1 MINNTQNLLVEDENI
16 FIEQAEYIDEAAFL
30 EWSIEQADEN
40 TIIRKLSQGGAKLI
54 TGPRGC
60 GKTTLMLK
68 TFHQLLEDSK
78 ATALPIYVN
87 FKTSLQLEPL
97 YKKGNINAIF
107 WFNQWL
113 LFKVYQGLFHS
124 LKEVEKIPPSALKFN
139 KQFVERVI
147 DQLELGRTDKLI
159 DDEDYLLTIPS
170 LEEDIKKVLTYLGKT
185 RCVLLLDDAA
195 THIEFF
201 QDM

>member
-30 EWSIEQADEN
+30 KWGIEQPDEN

-68 TFHQLLEDSK
+68 TFNKLCADSK
-78 ATALPIYVN
+78 ATSLPIYVN

-97 YKKGNINAIF
+97 YKKGRVNEHAKFCSNCGVVLKTGSIF
-107 WFNQWL
+107 DEIVKHDIEKL
-113 LFKVYQGLFHS
+113 GLTKKRVQTIKEHS
-124 LKEVEKIPPSALKFN
+124 DIRTIKDILMDHDN
-139 KQFVERVI
+139 R
-147 DQLELGRTDKLI
+147 ELRGISSIGEIWAKLI
-159 DDEDYLLTIPS
+159 RS
-170 LEEDIKKVLTYLGKT
+170 LAEEYIS
-185 RCVLLLDDAA
+185 
-195 THIEFF
+195 
-201 QDM
+201 